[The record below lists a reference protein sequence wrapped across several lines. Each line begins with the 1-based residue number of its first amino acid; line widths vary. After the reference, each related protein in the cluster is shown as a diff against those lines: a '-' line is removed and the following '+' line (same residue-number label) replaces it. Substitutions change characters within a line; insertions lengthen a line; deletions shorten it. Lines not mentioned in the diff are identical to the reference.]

1 MTVTYERR
9 GNVAVISIDRPEVR
23 NAVDRATAAAL
34 GEAWRRFDADD
45 SAYVGVLYGRGGN
58 FSSGAD
64 LKTFDLEDGPDG
76 FLGFTRMRVG
86 KPTIAAIEGYCVAGG
101 LEMALWCDL
110 RVAGASAVFGCFE
123 RRFGV
128 PLVDGGT
135 QRLPRII
142 GLGLAL
148 EMILTGRAVEAE
160 EAHAVGLVNSVVG
173 DGDALAYALMLAG
186 RIAGS
191 PQGALR
197 SDRMAVLDGLGVPL
211 DQGLEMERTC
221 GIGVMDVASRGAAQF
236 AAGAGR
242 AGTPVSPLDWAP
254 EAVDPVPSAP
264 DSSESHDEQRPM
276 RHRLPASGLGR
287 GAVVVGGAAAERMAQ
302 RMLDI
307 GYVVEV
313 LEVGDESLT
322 REQWIGSI
330 KRAIDDLLESGVVT
344 GEQVVIVAAGDGC
357 LPAIWASTLE
367 TRIGAVVV
375 FGLTPGGSDLQPQY
389 RMADAAY
396 MGHQGGRDP
405 LLDEVKPASLEITMR
420 DVGLD
425 ATFHVY
431 RRGAARFF
439 DPAAEDYDGGLED
452 LAWQRTKL
460 FLERVL

>member
-34 GEAWRRFDADD
+34 GEAWRRFDADS
-45 SAYVGVLYGRGGN
+45 SANVGVLHGRGGN

-64 LKTFDLEDGPDG
+64 LKAFDLEDGPDG

-86 KPTIAAIEGYCVAGG
+86 KPTIAAVEGYCVAGG

-135 QRLPRII
+135 QRLPQIV

-148 EMILTGRAVEAE
+148 EMILTGRPVEAE
-160 EAHAVGLVNSVVG
+160 EAHAIGLVNSVVS

-191 PQGALR
+191 PQVTLR
-197 SDRMAVLDGLGVPL
+197 SDRMAVLEGLGTSLEDGL
-211 DQGLEMERTC
+211 EIERRS
-221 GIGVMDVASRGAAQF
+221 GGGVMDVASRGAAQF
-236 AAGAGR
+236 ASGAGR

-254 EAVDPVPSAP
+254 EAVDPAP
-264 DSSESHDEQRPM
+264 PAGESPESRGESSPV
-276 RHRLPASGLGR
+276 RHRLPASGFGT
-287 GAVVVGGAAAERMAQ
+287 GAIVVGGAAADSLVDH
-302 RMLDI
+302 MLEL

-313 LEVGDESLT
+313 LEVEDGSHT

-330 KRAIDDLLESGVVT
+330 KSAIDDLLESGVVI
-344 GEQVVIVAAGDGC
+344 GEQVAVVAAGDGC

-375 FGLTPGGSDLQPQY
+375 FGLTPGGSDLQPQF

-396 MGHQGGRDP
+396 IGHQGGQDP
-405 LLDEVKPASLEITMR
+405 LLDEVKPASLEMTMR

-431 RRGAARFF
+431 RRGGAQFF
-439 DPAAEDYDGGLED
+439 DPAAEEHDAELED

-460 FLERVL
+460 FLERVI